1 MLFLLKTIISHGLMY
16 MFKKYLKLILAIL
29 FTLFLFSAIVFFD
42 QLPSGS
48 TAAIDFSP
56 ILSVIAFVIALIIT
70 VASMSRYL
78 DPESKVNDLFN
89 LLTKFIVDDLY
100 EPKSSKK
107 EIKNKVEDCIE
118 ELSLADKNVE
128 EITNLVR
135 DKLENL
141 SAESYFNEFKQKVK
155 IDSAIENFENKTK
168 SIELRVQGE
177 IRRLSKSGVIN
188 LSIGMLLSV
197 SGLLYLG
204 SFVVNVQSFTTI
216 EGMIVNT
223 FPKTIFVL
231 LIEVFSYF
239 FLKLYKQNLDDI
251 KYYQN
256 ELTNIE
262 SKNLAVQIAKQSN
275 NHKLITLC
283 VEEFLRTERNFILE
297 KDQSTIEIEK
307 ERINSNNNSNLLMAL
322 KDLVK
327 PK

>member
-1 MLFLLKTIISHGLMY
+1 

-29 FTLFLFSAIVFFD
+29 VALFLFTLMVMVD
-42 QLPSGS
+42 QLPRGS
-48 TAAIDFSP
+48 STPVDFSP
-56 ILSVIAFVIALIIT
+56 VIAVVIFVITLITIVT
-70 VASMSRYL
+70 FISKYL

-89 LLTKFIVDDLY
+89 LLTNFIIDDLY
-100 EPKSSKK
+100 GTKSSKK
-107 EIKNKVEDCIE
+107 EIKKNVEDSIE
-118 ELSLADKNVE
+118 ELSLADQNVK

-135 DKLENL
+135 DKLENI

-155 IDSAIENFENKTK
+155 IETIVENFEHKTK

-177 IRRLSKSGVIN
+177 IRRLSKSGIIN
-188 LSIGMLLSV
+188 LSLGMMLSIG
-197 SGLLYLG
+197 GILYLG
-204 SFVVNVQSFTTI
+204 SFVVNVQEFKTI
-216 EGMIVNT
+216 EEMVVNT

-231 LIEVFSYF
+231 LIEVFAYF

-283 VEEFLRTERNFILE
+283 VEEFLGTERNFILE
-297 KDQSTIEIEK
+297 KGQSTIEIEK
-307 ERINSNNNSNLLMAL
+307 ERISSNNTNNTLQVVKDIL
-322 KDLVK
+322 KK
-327 PK
+327 